1 LRASKATE
9 FSKAKEFTEALRLYR
24 EAIAIAEVCRG
35 LETLAFCNVSV
46 VTVVV
51 LKFKGLHATQAA
63 GAPVPGVY
71 YSWFASVEM

>member
-1 LRASKATE
+1 M
-9 FSKAKEFTEALRLYR
+9 
-24 EAIAIAEVCRG
+24 
-35 LETLAFCNVSV
+35 
-46 VTVVV
+46 VVV